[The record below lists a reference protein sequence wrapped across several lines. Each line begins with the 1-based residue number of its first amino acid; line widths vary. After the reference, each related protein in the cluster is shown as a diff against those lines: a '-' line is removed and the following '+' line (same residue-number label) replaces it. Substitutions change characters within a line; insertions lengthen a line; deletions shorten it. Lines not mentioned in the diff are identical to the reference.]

1 MGQRLGQGRL
11 GQFMEVSQQGSC
23 ESWTGAETID
33 WQGFADKHLKSP
45 RQVEGRRVLIL
56 GNSPAL
62 EKVDLEKIPKD
73 VITVGINRIMPL
85 LIPDY
90 LMLVDRSIEGR
101 YHPKEH
107 SLRGGLITITTSPY
121 QHRHDAIVLI
131 RSAGKKTTQPPWRW
145 PRTIKDPILIPGNSA
160 CYAFQWAMLNGAGEI
175 AMIGHDCNQNV
186 LNEQGEKTHFYGI
199 NPVTGPKRAAGDIT
213 GE

>member
-1 MGQRLGQGRL
+1 
-11 GQFMEVSQQGSC
+11 
-23 ESWTGAETID
+23 
-33 WQGFADKHLKSP
+33 
-45 RQVEGRRVLIL
+45 
-56 GNSPAL
+56 
-62 EKVDLEKIPKD
+62 
-73 VITVGINRIMPL
+73 MPL

-213 GE
+213 GVQVQFWQEALEKCRRCINLSPYATSPFQEKCHWPKESWDEYCAR